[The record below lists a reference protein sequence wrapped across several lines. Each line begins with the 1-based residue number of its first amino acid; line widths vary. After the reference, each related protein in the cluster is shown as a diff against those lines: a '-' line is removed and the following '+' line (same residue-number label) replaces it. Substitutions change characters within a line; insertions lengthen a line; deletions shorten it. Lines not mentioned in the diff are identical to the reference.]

1 LGTPPRGQVAY
12 GEGRQALIF
21 AAVRLVAREGLTKL
35 TYRSL
40 AKEANV
46 THGTIQHHFN
56 SLDEVL
62 EEALNY
68 ALEVTVPTI
77 TQVERGGDFYGDLVE
92 VMIEDTDIQ
101 AFQMEMILEAR
112 HRPRLAAYV
121 KHIYRLYDR
130 YTAASVAT
138 LGFGEDE
145 DLTQLVQAVGDG
157 VIYQYIALG
166 PDHAPK
172 AEAQVRA
179 FSRLVKAY
187 VKCRELGVELD
198 D

>member
-1 LGTPPRGQVAY
+1 MGSPPKGQVAY
-12 GEGRQALIF
+12 GEGRQALIV
-21 AAVRLVAREGLTKL
+21 AAVSLVAREGLTKL

-68 ALEVTVPTI
+68 ALEVTLPTI
-77 TQVERGGDFYGDLVE
+77 TEVEDGNDFYGHLVD
-92 VMIEDTDIQ
+92 VMREKPDVQ

-121 KHIYRLYDR
+121 KHIYRIYHH
-130 YTAASVAT
+130 YTAASLAT
-138 LGFGEDE
+138 MGLGEDE
-145 DLTQLVQAVGDG
+145 ELTQLIQAVGDG
-157 VIYQYIALG
+157 IIFQFIALG
-166 PDHAPK
+166 PEQAAT
-172 AEAQVRA
+172 AEAQVRG
-179 FSRLVKAY
+179 FSRLISTY
-187 VKCRELGVELD
+187 VKSEARDSSLS
-198 D
+198 